1 MDNNKREVKEMSQWI
16 KDLEVTGKRED
27 GKLYKTTIGNQEED
41 AKIQAEKLERKR
53 LLKEKLK
60 KWSKK
65 WLPRLAK
72 LIAII
77 GAIYIAYMFL
87 YVLAIIFFGGVM
99 MMAVGSGVKDAGQQS
114 QRQARYYNELNRRRN
129 RGQW

>member
-1 MDNNKREVKEMSQWI
+1 MDNNKKETSQWI
-16 KDLEVTGKRED
+16 KDLEITGKRED
-27 GKLYKTTIGNQEED
+27 GKLYKTTIGTQEED

-53 LLKEKLK
+53 LLKEKMK

-65 WLPRLAK
+65 WLPRLVK

-77 GAIYIAYMFL
+77 GAIYLAYVFL

-99 MMAVGSGVKDAGQQS
+99 LMAAGSGLKEAGEQS
-114 QRQARYYNELNRRRN
+114 QRQRFYNELNRRRN

>member
-1 MDNNKREVKEMSQWI
+1 MDDNKREAKEMSQWI
-16 KDLEVTGKRED
+16 KDLEITGKRKD

-41 AKIQAEKLERKR
+41 AKIQAEKLERNR

-65 WLPRLAK
+65 WLPRLVK

-77 GAIYIAYMFL
+77 GAIYLAYVFL

-99 MMAVGSGVKDAGQQS
+99 LMAAGSGLKEAGEQS
-114 QRQARYYNELNRRRN
+114 QRQRFYNELNRRRN

>member
-1 MDNNKREVKEMSQWI
+1 MGNNKREVKEMSQWI

-41 AKIQAEKLERKR
+41 DKIQAEKLERKR
-53 LLKEKLK
+53 LLKMKWK

-87 YVLAIIFFGGVM
+87 YGLAIIFFGGVVL
-99 MMAVGSGVKDAGQQS
+99 MAVGSGVRDAGQQG

>member
-16 KDLEVTGKRED
+16 KDLEITGKRED

-60 KWSKK
+60 KWSNK
-65 WLPRLAK
+65 WLPRFVK

-99 MMAVGSGVKDAGQQS
+99 LMAVGSGVKDAGDQS
-114 QRQARYYNELNRRRN
+114 QRQARYYNELSRRR

>member
-27 GKLYKTTIGNQEED
+27 GKLYKTTLGNQEED

-77 GAIYIAYMFL
+77 GTIYIAYMFL

-99 MMAVGSGVKDAGQQS
+99 MMAVGSGVKDAGEQS
-114 QRQARYYNELNRRRN
+114 QRQRFYNELNRRRN

>member
-27 GKLYKTTIGNQEED
+27 GKLYK
-41 AKIQAEKLERKR
+41 IQAEKLERKL

-114 QRQARYYNELNRRRN
+114 QRQARYYNELNRRRK